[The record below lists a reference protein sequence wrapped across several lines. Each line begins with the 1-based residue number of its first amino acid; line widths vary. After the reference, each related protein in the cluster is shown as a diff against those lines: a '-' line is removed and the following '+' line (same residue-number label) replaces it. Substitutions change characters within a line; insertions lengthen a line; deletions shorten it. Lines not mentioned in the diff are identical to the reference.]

1 MIEGSLAGREWF
13 VLEDRSS
20 SDKDAP
26 NAYIQ
31 LEEPKAARYVRYRN
45 VSVSSPYLAISDIR
59 VFGKG
64 CGEVPAQVQGLC
76 AERHDNG
83 KSVNLKWDAVPGAQG
98 YNVRWGI
105 SEDKLYSSWL
115 LYDDNEL
122 TLRCLVKGQ
131 EYYIQVEAFNANG
144 ISQVSE
150 TIRLQ

>member
-1 MIEGSLAGREWF
+1 
-13 VLEDRSS
+13 
-20 SDKDAP
+20 
-26 NAYIQ
+26 
-31 LEEPKAARYVRYRN
+31 
-45 VSVSSPYLAISDIR
+45 
-59 VFGKG
+59 
-64 CGEVPAQVQGLC
+64 VQGLT
-76 AERHDNG
+76 ARRYDNG
-83 KSVNLKWDAVPGAQG
+83 KSVDLRWDAAEGAQG

-105 SEDKLYSSWL
+105 APDKLYSSWL

>member
-1 MIEGSLAGREWF
+1 M
-13 VLEDRSS
+13 
-20 SDKDAP
+20 
-26 NAYIQ
+26 
-31 LEEPKAARYVRYRN
+31 
-45 VSVSSPYLAISDIR
+45 
-59 VFGKG
+59 FGKG
-64 CGEVPAQVQGLC
+64 RGEAPAQVQGLA
-76 AERHDNG
+76 AERYDNG
-83 KSVNLKWDAVPGAQG
+83 KSADLRWNAVDGAQG

-105 SEDKLYSSWL
+105 APDKLYSSWL